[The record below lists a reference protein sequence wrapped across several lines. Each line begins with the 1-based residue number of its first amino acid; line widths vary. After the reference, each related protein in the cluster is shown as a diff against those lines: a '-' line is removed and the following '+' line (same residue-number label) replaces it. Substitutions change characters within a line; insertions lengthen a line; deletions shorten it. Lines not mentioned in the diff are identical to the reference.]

1 MPAGPVVREAPY
13 CATDAAG
20 RKAGLHSRRA
30 GRQPPRLLEHHAHR
44 FIAV

>member
-30 GRQPPRLLEHHAHR
+30 GRQPPPVYWNIMLTDSLR
-44 FIAV
+44 